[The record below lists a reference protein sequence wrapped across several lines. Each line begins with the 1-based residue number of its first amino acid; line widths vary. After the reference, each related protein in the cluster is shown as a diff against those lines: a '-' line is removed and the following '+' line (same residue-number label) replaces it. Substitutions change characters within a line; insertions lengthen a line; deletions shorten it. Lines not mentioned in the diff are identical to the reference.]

1 MLVAKYRVVSHN
13 LLVAT
18 IEGRDEVLILLGY
31 TAVTGTTCST
41 SARCRRGSSGS
52 KLRLITSVGVVLHVE
67 AGVVRVHVRVR
78 RLLSGR
84 RHGFH
89 GKASR
94 S

>member
-13 LLVAT
+13 LLVAA

-31 TAVTGTTCST
+31 TAVTGRSTCT
-41 SARCRRGSSGS
+41 IARCRRGSSGS
-52 KLRLITSVGVVLHVE
+52 LRLITSSVRVVVHVE

-94 S
+94 A